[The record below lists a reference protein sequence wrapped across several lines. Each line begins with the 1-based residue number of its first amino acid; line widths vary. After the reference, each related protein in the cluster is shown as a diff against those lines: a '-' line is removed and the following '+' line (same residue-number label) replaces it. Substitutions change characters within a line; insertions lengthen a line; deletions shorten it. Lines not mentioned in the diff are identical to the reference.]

1 MVQRPTGVLEPLPL
15 MVLRAGQTPAR
26 QGEPCAGLFSVEFG
40 VLRVSA
46 VDDDGRELIV
56 DLAGPGDVV
65 GGSAG
70 PSAPWTVR
78 AVGPARLR
86 PAPAGA
92 SDTTSER
99 LLQLALQLAWCSVPE
114 RVECRLTELA
124 ERLGHLVPGGIA
136 IGVPLTQDDLAAMVG
151 ASRESTNR
159 ALRVLVE
166 RGRLLVPRRGR
177 YVVRSPLR
185 ALGSA

>member
-1 MVQRPTGVLEPLPL
+1 V
-15 MVLRAGQTPAR
+15 R
-26 QGEPCAGLFSVEFG
+26 QGEACAGPFAVEFG
-40 VLRVSA
+40 VLRVSV

-65 GGSAG
+65 GGRAG
-70 PSAPWTVR
+70 EPAAWTVR
-78 AVGPARLR
+78 AVGPVRLR
-86 PAPAGA
+86 PAPADA
-92 SDTTSER
+92 RDTTSER
-99 LLQLALQLAWCSVPE
+99 LLQLALQLAWCAVSE
-114 RVECRLTELA
+114 RVERRLADLA
-124 ERLGHLVPGGIA
+124 ERLGHPAPGGTA

-166 RGRLLVPRRGR
+166 RGWLAVPRRGR

-185 ALGSA
+185 AVGSA